1 MTSMF
6 ALSTSVDP
14 EPRPV
19 AASACAS
26 YGVALTFETVGT
38 LEDGQALLR
47 RRPLEDTLLRV
58 IAGMVRV
65 VVEGEERILDAG
77 EEAIVPAGAVH
88 RFESVYGAARFLTG
102 FRPAG

>member
-1 MTSMF
+1 MAPLF
-6 ALSTSVDP
+6 ASRT
-14 EPRPV
+14 
-19 AASACAS
+19 ASASSSAVHGS
-26 YGVALTFETVGT
+26 ALTFETIIA
-38 LEDGQALLR
+38 EDHAPLR
-47 RRPLEDTLLRV
+47 LRPEEDTLLRV